1 MNEQL
6 LSIVTFDTDDGN
18 EITITGEAPLA
29 TGKTLGSESFGG
41 QLEEENY
48 KCRALNKLDK
58 DTELCAD
65 QNGSQKKQKD

>member
-1 MNEQL
+1 MGDCLAKQE
-6 LSIVTFDTDDGN
+6 TYDTDEEDEN
-18 EITITGEAPLA
+18 TTTGETPLA
-29 TGKTLGSESFGG
+29 TCKTLESESFGG

-58 DTELCAD
+58 DTEHCAD